1 MSKPQYRYAHQQE
14 RDRWRPVV
22 ESGRAYCA
30 EPICVLPSRWIA
42 PGTPWD
48 LSHDVTGTHWIGPSH
63 ARCNRAENARRN
75 KVWTKTKRAKGARR
89 WKL

>member
-14 RDRWRPVV
+14 RNRWRPIV
-22 ESGRAYCA
+22 EAGQAACS
-30 EPICVLPSRWIA
+30 EPVCVMPTRWIA
-42 PGTPWD
+42 PGSRWD
-48 LSHDVTGTHWIGPSH
+48 LSHDATGTRWIGPSH

-75 KVWTKTKRAKGARR
+75 NPKRAAKRRR